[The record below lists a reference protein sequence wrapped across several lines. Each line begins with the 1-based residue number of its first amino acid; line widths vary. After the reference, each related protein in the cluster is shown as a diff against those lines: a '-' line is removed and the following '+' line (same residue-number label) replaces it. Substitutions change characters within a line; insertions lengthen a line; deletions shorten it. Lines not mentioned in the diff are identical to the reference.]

1 MSRDAVPGLI
11 AFSAK
16 GKEGSGAILRRGVA
30 MSVFPQTAAAST
42 QIDVSQARG
51 L

>member
-1 MSRDAVPGLI
+1 VSHNAVSDLV

-16 GKEGSGAILRRGVA
+16 GKEGSGAILRKGVT
-30 MSVFPQTAAAST
+30 MSVSPQTAAAST
-42 QIDVSQARG
+42 IDVSQARG

>member
-1 MSRDAVPGLI
+1 VSRNARPDLV

-30 MSVFPQTAAAST
+30 MSVFPPTAAAST
-42 QIDVSQARG
+42 IDVAQARG